1 MTEFA
6 ASPLMGT
13 AKLPKP
19 MVPTKAENQPINS
32 DDMGRDSGVASPAF
46 AQHFRYATEFRKM
59 RKELCAR
66 ERDRERER
74 GVGRGKVG
82 V

>member
-1 MTEFA
+1 
-6 ASPLMGT
+6 MGT

-19 MVPTKAENQPINS
+19 MVPTKAANQPINS
-32 DDMGRDSGVASPAF
+32 DDMGRDSGVASPALF

-66 ERDRERER
+66 EER
-74 GVGRGKVG
+74 GEMCVCTHISLCMHTHISH
-82 V
+82 

>member
-1 MTEFA
+1 
-6 ASPLMGT
+6 MGT

-66 ERDRERER
+66 DRDRVEGARR
-74 GVGRGKVG
+74 WSW
-82 V
+82 